1 MCSGTI
7 IVKLDSVCSS
17 PDQLVLVGHMAGELM
32 I

>member
-17 PDQLVLVGHMAGELM
+17 PDQLVLVGHMAELM